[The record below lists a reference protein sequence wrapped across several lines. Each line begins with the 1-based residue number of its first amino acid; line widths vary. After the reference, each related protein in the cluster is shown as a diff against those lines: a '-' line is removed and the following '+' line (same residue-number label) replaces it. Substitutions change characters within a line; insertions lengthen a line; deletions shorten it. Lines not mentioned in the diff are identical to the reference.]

1 MCDPVSIG
9 TAIAGIAASQ
19 IMAPKAPKMPEAPAA
34 PAPPPASQASKM
46 PDQQAVRA
54 AAAGAG
60 SGNVTAGPAST
71 MLTGL
76 GGVAPTG
83 LNIGRNTLLGA

>member
-34 PAPPPASQASKM
+34 PAAPPQASKM
-46 PDQQAVRA
+46 PDQKAVRA

-60 SGNVTAGPAST
+60 NTTAGPTST

-76 GGVAPTG
+76 GGVAPG
-83 LNIGRNTLLGA
+83 ALNLGRNVLLGA